1 MNKFYCQCENCDV
14 FSRYK
19 ANIKK
24 HMVYKHDMLYVEQTK
39 CEICNIDFSN
49 NKQYEIH
56 RKAHHPTDEEVFHI
70 KELRR
75 ARNRRYYL
83 NKKLGL

>member
-1 MNKFYCQCENCDV
+1 MLKFYCQCEGCDK
-14 FSRYK
+14 SSKYK

-24 HMVYKHDMLYVEQTK
+24 HMLYNHDMVYKEQTE
-39 CEICNIDFSN
+39 CEMCNIHFKN
-49 NKQYEIH
+49 NKEYEIH
-56 RKAHHPTDEEVFHI
+56 RKKHHPTDEEVFHI
-70 KELRR
+70 KELRK